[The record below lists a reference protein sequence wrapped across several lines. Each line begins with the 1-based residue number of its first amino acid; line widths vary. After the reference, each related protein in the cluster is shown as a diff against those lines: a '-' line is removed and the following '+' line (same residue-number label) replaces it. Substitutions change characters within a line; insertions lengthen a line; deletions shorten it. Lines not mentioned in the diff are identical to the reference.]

1 VFVVC
6 VCVCV
11 CVHVCVCVCVCL
23 LCFVLFIVC
32 FYLHFVDP
40 KCIEYMANGAR
51 LRMQNEIAR
60 GDMAPG
66 TAGNEGAHFDLKA
79 WGRNVRTQSRTRAV
93 MVLDFW
99 IMSNI
104 LRCFAS
110 DWFTFPGDID
120 RPADYATHVLVK
132 LQRPSVASGSPCISI
147 RSKGQ
152 RRDALVA
159 TREQTTRKDKAN
171 LRRTH
176 AIKRHT
182 EKFAVSH
189 PRQGRVTIGVKTKMS
204 SKGRS

>member
-1 VFVVC
+1 
-6 VCVCV
+6 
-11 CVHVCVCVCVCL
+11 
-23 LCFVLFIVC
+23 
-32 FYLHFVDP
+32 
-40 KCIEYMANGAR
+40 
-51 LRMQNEIAR
+51 
-60 GDMAPG
+60 MAPG

-159 TREQTTRKDKAN
+159 KREQTTRKDKAS

-204 SKGRS
+204 SRGRS